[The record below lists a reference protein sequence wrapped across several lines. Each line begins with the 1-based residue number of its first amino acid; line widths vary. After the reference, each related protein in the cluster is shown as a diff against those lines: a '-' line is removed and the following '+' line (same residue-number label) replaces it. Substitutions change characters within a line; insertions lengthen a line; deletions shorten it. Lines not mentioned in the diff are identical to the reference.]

1 MKRLLD
7 LQKKLVPDVLDVMS
21 ERYRI
26 LQSVH
31 FLQPIGRRTLAS
43 NLGLTERVLRGE
55 VTFLSN
61 QGLIKMSTNG
71 MSLTENG
78 ERLLEALEEIMKDV
92 SGLNHLE
99 KQLEKVLGISR
110 VVIVPGDS
118 DVQPWVKNEMGR
130 ACVSEMEERIKNDSI
145 IAVTGGTTVAAV
157 AEMMHPL
164 KHLQANLLFV
174 SARGGL
180 GEQVENQSNTICA
193 KMAEK
198 VEGSYRMLH
207 VPDQLSEESYSS
219 LIEEPSIREVL
230 SLIQS
235 AAIIIHGIGDAKTMA
250 KRRRSSEELLKKI
263 DEENAVAEAFG
274 YYFDQNGK
282 IVHKVKTIGI
292 RLENLYDNKTPIAV
306 AGGRSKAKAIEA
318 YFKEGPQSI
327 LVTDEGAAEEILN
340 HNKLIN

>member
-7 LQKKLVPDVLDVMS
+7 LQKKLIPDVLDIMS

-31 FLQPIGRRTLAS
+31 FLQPIGRRTLSA

-61 QGLIKMSTNG
+61 QGLINMSTNG
-71 MSLTENG
+71 MSLTPDG
-78 ERLLEALEEIMKDV
+78 ESLLEALDEIMKDV
-92 SGLNHLE
+92 SGLKQLE

-110 VVIVPGDS
+110 VIIVPGDS
-118 DVQPWVKNEMGR
+118 DVQPWVKHEMGR
-130 ACVSEMEERIKNDSI
+130 ACVAEMENQIKNDSI

-157 AEMMHPL
+157 ADMMHPL
-164 KHLQANLLFV
+164 KQLNSDLLFV

-198 VEGSYRMLH
+198 AEGRYRMLH
-207 VPDQLSEESYSS
+207 VPDQLSDESYFT

-235 AAIIIHGIGDAKTMA
+235 ATMIVHGIGDARTMA
-250 KRRRSSEELLKKI
+250 KRRRSSEKLLQKI
-263 DEENAVAEAFG
+263 EEENAVAEAFG

-282 IVHKVKTIGI
+282 IVHKVKTIGMK
-292 RLENLYDNKTPIAV
+292 LENLYDNKTLIAV
-306 AGGRSKAKAIEA
+306 AGGKSKAKAIEA
-318 YFKEGPQSI
+318 YFKEGPNSI
-327 LVTDEGAAEEILN
+327 LVTDEGATEEILN
-340 HNKLIN
+340 HS